1 MLDLNKN
8 FVDEVYDENGHVVD
22 YTLKCP
28 ENFNFAYDVV
38 DAIAAAEPDKRALLW
53 CNPAG
58 EERIFTYGDL
68 KYYSDKTANMLR
80 EKGIKKG
87 DMVMVILKRHYQFWF
102 TILALHKLGAV
113 IIPAT
118 FMLQKHDIVYRANA
132 ATIKAVV
139 CTGDGDIAE
148 QVDEALPECPSIKTR
163 IIVNGKRDGWD
174 DFMTDMEKADSHL
187 ERVDTKYYEP
197 MIVYFSSG
205 TTGNPKM
212 AMHAHTYALAHLTTA
227 KYWHDVTAD
236 SVHLTIADTGW
247 GKAVWGKLYGEMFME
262 SCVFVYDY
270 DKFHASEILSI
281 LEKYK
286 ITSLCCPP
294 TMFRFMLQEDVSSY
308 NLSSLKYCT
317 IAGEAL
323 NPDVFNKWYEET
335 GIKLM
340 EGFGQTE
347 TTLLIA
353 NRVGMEPKP
362 GSMGKPMP
370 HYDVDIVDEDG
381 KPVPPGVTGEIVV
394 HTEPKVPFGLFKG
407 YYRDEKKTAEA
418 WHDGLYHTGD
428 TAWKDEDGYLW
439 FVGRADDVIKSSGY
453 RIGPF
458 EVESALMTHP
468 AVIEC
473 AITGVP
479 DEIRGQVVK
488 ATIVLSKEYKNRA
501 GEELVKELQNHVK
514 KVTAPYKYP
523 RVIEFVEELPKTIS
537 GKIRRVEIRKNDEK

>member
-132 ATIKAVV
+132 ATIKAVI
-139 CTGDGDIAE
+139 CTGDGEIAE
-148 QVDEALPECPSIKTR
+148 QVDEALPECPSIETR

-236 SVHLTIADTGW
+236 SIHLTIADTGW

-286 ITSLCCPP
+286 ITSLCSPP

-308 NLSSLKYCT
+308 DLSSLKYCT

-353 NRVGMEPKP
+353 NLVGMEPKP
-362 GSMGKPMP
+362 GSMGKPVP

-381 KPVPPGVTGEIVV
+381 RPVPPGVTGEIVV

-428 TAWKDEDGYLW
+428 TAWKDEDGYYW
-439 FVGRADDVIKSSGY
+439 YVGRTDDVIKSSGY

-458 EVESALMTHP
+458 EIESVLTEHP
-468 AVIEC
+468 SVLEC
-473 AITGVP
+473 AVTGLP
-479 DEIRGQVVK
+479 DPIRGNVVK
-488 ATIVLSKEYKNRA
+488 ATMPRKRPRPINIPESSSLSILFPRPS
-501 GEELVKELQNHVK
+501 
-514 KVTAPYKYP
+514 TA
-523 RVIEFVEELPKTIS
+523 RSDAL
-537 GKIRRVEIRKNDEK
+537 R

>member
-8 FVDEVYDENGHVVD
+8 FVDEVYDSNGNVVD

-80 EKGIKKG
+80 SKGIGKG

-132 ATIKAVV
+132 ATIKAVI
-139 CTGDGDIAE
+139 CTGDGEIAE
-148 QVDEALPECPSIKTR
+148 HVDAALPECPSIKTR
-163 IIVNGKRDGWD
+163 IMVNGKRDGWD
-174 DFMTDMEKADSHL
+174 DFMTDMENADSHL
-187 ERVDTKYYEP
+187 ERVETKYYEP

-227 KYWHDVTAD
+227 KYWHDVNAD
-236 SVHLTIADTGW
+236 SIHLTIADTGW

-270 DKFHASEILSI
+270 DKFHAAEILSI

-294 TMFRFMLQEDVSSY
+294 KCSDLCSRRM
-308 NLSSLKYCT
+308 C
-317 IAGEAL
+317 
-323 NPDVFNKWYEET
+323 P
-335 GIKLM
+335 
-340 EGFGQTE
+340 
-347 TTLLIA
+347 
-353 NRVGMEPKP
+353 
-362 GSMGKPMP
+362 PM
-370 HYDVDIVDEDG
+370 I
-381 KPVPPGVTGEIVV
+381 
-394 HTEPKVPFGLFKG
+394 
-407 YYRDEKKTAEA
+407 
-418 WHDGLYHTGD
+418 
-428 TAWKDEDGYLW
+428 
-439 FVGRADDVIKSSGY
+439 
-453 RIGPF
+453 
-458 EVESALMTHP
+458 
-468 AVIEC
+468 
-473 AITGVP
+473 
-479 DEIRGQVVK
+479 
-488 ATIVLSKEYKNRA
+488 
-501 GEELVKELQNHVK
+501 
-514 KVTAPYKYP
+514 
-523 RVIEFVEELPKTIS
+523 
-537 GKIRRVEIRKNDEK
+537 

>member
-236 SVHLTIADTGW
+236 SIHLTIADTGW

-308 NLSSLKYCT
+308 DLSSLKYCT

-381 KPVPPGVTGEIVV
+381 RPVPPGVTGEIVV

-428 TAWKDEDGYLW
+428 TAWKDEDGYYW
-439 FVGRADDVIKSSGY
+439 YVGRTDDVIKSSGY

-458 EVESALMTHP
+458 EIESVLTEHP
-468 AVIEC
+468 SVLEC
-473 AITGVP
+473 AVTGLP
-479 DEIRGQVVK
+479 DPIRGNVVK
-488 ATIVLSKEYKNRA
+488 ATIVLKPGFEGS
-501 GEELVKELQNHVK
+501 EELK
-514 KVTAPYKYP
+514 KSFRPMSRKRPRPINIPESLSLSILFPKPSTA
-523 RVIEFVEELPKTIS
+523 RSDAL
-537 GKIRRVEIRKNDEK
+537 R

>member
-132 ATIKAVV
+132 ATIKAVI

-236 SVHLTIADTGW
+236 SIHLTIADTGW

-308 NLSSLKYCT
+308 DLSSLKYCT

-428 TAWKDEDGYLW
+428 TAWKDEDGYYW
-439 FVGRADDVIKSSGY
+439 Y
-453 RIGPF
+453 
-458 EVESALMTHP
+458 
-468 AVIEC
+468 
-473 AITGVP
+473 
-479 DEIRGQVVK
+479 
-488 ATIVLSKEYKNRA
+488 
-501 GEELVKELQNHVK
+501 
-514 KVTAPYKYP
+514 
-523 RVIEFVEELPKTIS
+523 
-537 GKIRRVEIRKNDEK
+537 

>member
-148 QVDEALPECPSIKTR
+148 QVDEALPECPSIETR

-174 DFMTDMEKADSHL
+174 DFMTDMEKADSL
-187 ERVDTKYYEP
+187 SERVDTKYYEP

-308 NLSSLKYCT
+308 DLSSLKYCT

-340 EGFGQTE
+340 EAAVRRRPPCLLQTASAWSRSRALWVSLCR
-347 TTLLIA
+347 TTMWISL
-353 NRVGMEPKP
+353 
-362 GSMGKPMP
+362 
-370 HYDVDIVDEDG
+370 
-381 KPVPPGVTGEIVV
+381 T
-394 HTEPKVPFGLFKG
+394 
-407 YYRDEKKTAEA
+407 KTA
-418 WHDGLYHTGD
+418 DR
-428 TAWKDEDGYLW
+428 YLP
-439 FVGRADDVIKSSGY
+439 VS
-453 RIGPF
+453 
-458 EVESALMTHP
+458 P
-468 AVIEC
+468 ARLSFIPSRRFLLVC
-473 AITGVP
+473 SRAITATRRRLPRRGTTVFI
-479 DEIRGQVVK
+479 IR
-488 ATIVLSKEYKNRA
+488 ATPRGRMRTAIIGMS
-501 GEELVKELQNHVK
+501 EEP
-514 KVTAPYKYP
+514 TM
-523 RVIEFVEELPKTIS
+523 S
-537 GKIRRVEIRKNDEK
+537 